1 MEQKNNIPQIR
12 FKGFLEE
19 WEERKLETIGN
30 TFVGLFGKT
39 KEDFGHGEAR
49 FITYMNVFSN
59 TISSMKG
66 TERIEIDNKQN
77 QVRYGDILFTT
88 SSETPEEV
96 GMSSIWL
103 ENEENVYLNSFCFG
117 FRPNIKSDPYYMG
130 YMLRSKSFRNNVIL
144 LAQGISRYNLS
155 KNAVMNIGINLPNLE
170 EQQYIGKLFNNIDKT
185 INLYKHK
192 HEKLVSVKKIFLQ
205 KMFPKNG
212 KNIPEIRFKEFT
224 KAWEQR
230 TFEEIFNYERPDK
243 YIVKSDKYN
252 ENSKTPVLTA
262 NKAFILGYTDETNT
276 YENEKESI
284 IFDDFTI
291 DSKFVN
297 FPYMV
302 KSSAIKILTLKNKS
316 TDNLRFNYELL
327 NSTKFEIL
335 GHARH
340 YISVVQPKQ
349 VYTTSKP
356 EQNKI
361 ALILA
366 KMDNLTKLYESK
378 IEKLENVK
386 RELLEKMFV

>member
-1 MEQKNNIPQIR
+1 
-12 FKGFLEE
+12 
-19 WEERKLETIGN
+19 
-30 TFVGLFGKT
+30 
-39 KEDFGHGEAR
+39 
-49 FITYMNVFSN
+49 
-59 TISSMKG
+59 
-66 TERIEIDNKQN
+66 
-77 QVRYGDILFTT
+77 
-88 SSETPEEV
+88 
-96 GMSSIWL
+96 
-103 ENEENVYLNSFCFG
+103 
-117 FRPNIKSDPYYMG
+117 
-130 YMLRSKSFRNNVIL
+130 
-144 LAQGISRYNLS
+144 
-155 KNAVMNIGINLPNLE
+155 
-170 EQQYIGKLFNNIDKT
+170 
-185 INLYKHK
+185 
-192 HEKLVSVKKIFLQ
+192 
-205 KMFPKNG
+205 MFPKNG
-212 KNIPEIRFKEFT
+212 NNIPEIRFKEFA

-291 DSKFVN
+291 DSKFVD

-340 YISVVQPKQ
+340 YISVIQPKQ

-386 RELLEKMFV
+386 TELLEKMFV